1 MRLYRA
7 LLWLYPAAW
16 RAEYGAE
23 MCAVFARRLREA
35 GGFFGKLW
43 LWLEVPADVLTTAPA
58 VQWDVA
64 RQDVRY
70 ALRALRRTPGFA
82 VAALAIAAMGIGT
95 ATTAYTVIDHVL
107 IRPLGFREPE
117 RLVNLWEQYLPP
129 RGGYNE
135 VSPANYRD
143 WKAMSTSFAA
153 MGAHRGLSV
162 ALSGAGEPLQVD
174 GASVT
179 AEVFPMLGVEP
190 ALGRYFRPEDD
201 RESAAGTVV
210 LSYGLWQTQFGGD
223 PAVLGRTIELDHR
236 PYLVIGVMPRDFYF
250 PNRTSRLWTAM
261 GFAAQDFEDRTNTY
275 ICPVARLRPGV
286 TLEQARA
293 EMHAIGAR
301 IAAAYPKE
309 MAHSTVRTIPLEQEV
324 SDRTVLML
332 KVLLA
337 AALCVLLIA
346 CSNLAGMLLARAM
359 TRRRELAVRA
369 ALGAGRERLIRQML
383 TESLVVAWGGAA
395 IGVAMA
401 YAALPLLVK
410 LVPTGL
416 PIAAVPAI
424 DGRIVAFAA
433 ALTCATGLG
442 FGIVPAWRGA
452 GRNAAPELAGG
463 RAESGGRRERFRSG
477 LVAVEVAA
485 SIALLVGLGL
495 LTRALMRVQMVEPGF
510 DAEHVI
516 TMRTPLPM
524 PKYEAPEL
532 REAFYRRV
540 LDGARRLPGVTDA
553 AYTSFLPMVMRGG
566 IWPVGIVGHPQDIAE
581 QRMASL
587 RFVTPGFFATLRIP
601 LLAGRD
607 IREGDAREAQY
618 VAVVSASFVKR
629 YWPGENPL
637 GRRIEIGNHEREIV
651 GVVGDI
657 RVRGPEQRSEPQVY
671 ASWRQ
676 WGGVSTWYAPK
687 DLVVR
692 TAAGDAAAMAPALRR
707 IIRDTD
713 AGQPISD
720 VQTMRAVVEAET
732 GTRRVQLYVLGA
744 FAAMAFFLAAAG
756 IHSLLAFA
764 VSTRTQEIGI
774 RVALGARPGE
784 IAGMLL
790 RDGMRLAA
798 IGVAAGGA
806 AGYGAGRLLDSVLA
820 GVRPDDPAVFGAAA
834 LVAAAMVMLGSLWP
848 ALRALRV
855 DPAMA
860 IRGA

>member
-1 MRLYRA
+1 MLYRA
-7 LLWLYPAAW
+7 LLYLYPAAW

-23 MCAVFARRLREA
+23 MRAVFVQRVTDA
-35 GGFFGKLW
+35 GGLFGKLW
-43 LWLEVPADVLTTAPA
+43 LWLEVLADVLTTAPV
-58 VQWDVA
+58 VQWDFA
-64 RQDVRY
+64 CQDLKY
-70 ALRALRRTPGFA
+70 AFRTLRLSPGFA
-82 VAALAIAAMGIGT
+82 LSATLIAAMGIGT
-95 ATTAYTVIDHVL
+95 ATAAFTLLDHVL
-107 IRPLGFREPE
+107 IRPLGFHEPD

-135 VSPANYRD
+135 ASPVNYRD
-143 WKAMSTSFAA
+143 WKTMSRSFEA

-162 ALSGAGEPLQVD
+162 ALSGVGEPVQVD

-179 AEVFPMLGVEP
+179 SEVFPLLGVEP
-190 ALGRYFRPEDD
+190 ALGRYFRSEDD
-201 RESAAGTVV
+201 GEAAGGTVV

-223 PAVLGRTIELDHR
+223 PAALGRTIELDHR
-236 PYLVIGVMPRDFYF
+236 PYTVIGVMPRDFYF

-261 GFAAQDFEDRTNTY
+261 RFAAQDFEDRTNTY
-275 ICPVARLRPGV
+275 IYPVARLRPGV
-286 TLEQARA
+286 TMEQATA

-309 MAHSTVRTIPLEQEV
+309 MAHSTVRTIPLQQEI

-346 CSNLAGMLLARAM
+346 CANLAGMLLARSM

-383 TESLVVAWGGAA
+383 TESLLVAWSGAA
-395 IGVAMA
+395 LGVAMA
-401 YAALPLLVK
+401 YGALPLLVK

-416 PIAAVPAI
+416 PIAAVPTI
-424 DGRIVAFAA
+424 DGRILAFAV
-433 ALTCATGLG
+433 ALTCVTGLG

-463 RAESGGRRERFRSG
+463 RSESGTRRERFRSA
-477 LVAVEVAA
+477 LVAAEVAA

-495 LTRALMRVQMVEPGF
+495 LTRALMRVQTVDPGF
-510 DAEHVI
+510 DAEHAI
-516 TMRTPLPM
+516 TMRTSLPM
-524 PKYEAPEL
+524 PKYESPEL

-540 LDGARRLPGVTDA
+540 LEGARRLPGVTAA

-566 IWPVGIVGHPQDIAE
+566 IWPVGIVGQPQDIAD

-587 RFVTPGFFATLRIP
+587 RYVTPGFFAALRIP
-601 LLAGRD
+601 VAAGRD
-607 IREGDAREAQY
+607 VREADAANAPY
-618 VAVVSASFVKR
+618 VAVVSRSFVKR

-637 GRRIEIGNHEREIV
+637 GRRIAIGNHEREIV

-657 RVRGPEQRSEPQVY
+657 RVRGPEQLSEPQVY
-671 ASWRQ
+671 VPWRQ
-676 WGGVSTWYAPK
+676 PDGASTWYAPK

-692 TAAGDAAAMAPALRR
+692 TAGGDPAAIAPALRR
-707 IIRDTD
+707 IVRETD
-713 AGQPISD
+713 AGQPVSN
-720 VQTMRAVVEAET
+720 VQTMRAVVEEET
-732 GTRRVQLYVLGA
+732 GTRRAQLYVLGA

-774 RVALGARPGE
+774 RVALGARQGE

-790 RDGMRLAA
+790 RDGVRLAV
-798 IGVAAGGA
+798 IGVAAGCA
-806 AGYGAGRLLDSVLA
+806 AGYGVGRLLESVLA
-820 GVRPDDPAVFGAAA
+820 GVRPDDPMVFGAAA
-834 LVAAAMVMLGSLWP
+834 LVAAMMVMLGSLWP
-848 ALRALRV
+848 SVRALRV
-855 DPAMA
+855 DPATA
-860 IRGA
+860 IRAT

>member
-1 MRLYRA
+1 MLLYRA
-7 LLWLYPAAW
+7 FLYLYPAAW
-16 RAEYGAE
+16 RAEYGPE
-23 MCAVFARRLREA
+23 MCAVFARRLHDA
-35 GGFFGKLW
+35 GGFFGW
-43 LWLEVPADVLTTAPA
+43 VWIWLETLADVLTTAPA
-58 VQWDVA
+58 AHWDFA
-64 RQDVRY
+64 RQDLKY
-70 ALRALRRTPGFA
+70 ALRMLRLSPGFA
-82 VAALAIAAMGIGT
+82 LSATLMAAMGIGT
-95 ATTAYTVIDHVL
+95 ATAAFTLLDHVL
-107 IRPLGFREPE
+107 IKPLYFREPD
-117 RLVNLWEQYLPP
+117 RLVNMWEQYLPP

-143 WKAMSTSFAA
+143 WKAMSTCFQA

-162 ALSGAGEPLQVD
+162 ALSGAGEPVQVE
-174 GASVT
+174 GASLT
-179 AEVFPMLGVEP
+179 AELFPLLGVEP

-201 RESAAGTVV
+201 REAAARTVV

-223 PAVLGRTIELDHR
+223 AAALGRTIELDHR
-236 PYLVIGVMPRDFYF
+236 PYTVIGVMPRDFYF

-261 GFAAQDFEDRTNTY
+261 RFAPQDFEDRTDTFIY
-275 ICPVARLRPGV
+275 PVARLRPGV
-286 TLEQARA
+286 TLEQATA

-309 MAHSTVRTIPLEQEV
+309 MAHSTVRTIPLQQEI

-383 TESLVVAWGGAA
+383 TESLLVAWGGAA
-395 IGVAMA
+395 IGVALA
-401 YAALPLLVK
+401 YIALPLLVK

-416 PIAAVPAI
+416 PIPAVPEI
-424 DGRIVAFAA
+424 DGRILAFAVA
-433 ALTCATGLG
+433 ATCATGLG

-452 GRNAAPELAGG
+452 GRNAASELAGG
-463 RAESGGRRERFRSG
+463 RSGSGARRERFRSA
-477 LVAVEVAA
+477 LVAAEVAA

-495 LTRALMRVQMVEPGF
+495 LTRALMRVQTVDPGF

-516 TMRTPLPM
+516 TMRTSLPM
-524 PKYEAPEL
+524 PKYEVPEL

-566 IWPVGIVGHPQDIAE
+566 IWPVMIVGQPQDIAE

-587 RFVTPGFFATLRIP
+587 RLVTPGYFAALRIP

-607 IREGDAREAQY
+607 IREGDAREAPY

-629 YWPGENPL
+629 YWPGENAL
-637 GRRIEIGNHEREIV
+637 GRRIAIGNHEREIV

-657 RVRGPEQRSEPQVY
+657 RVRGPEQQSEPQVY
-671 ASWRQ
+671 GSWRQ
-676 WGGVSTWYAPK
+676 ADGVSTWYTPK

-692 TAAGDAAAMAPALRR
+692 TAGGDPAAIAPALRR
-707 IIRDTD
+707 IVRETD

-720 VQTMRAVVEAET
+720 VQTMEAVVEAET
-732 GTRRVQLYVLGA
+732 GTRRAQLYVLGA

-784 IAGMLL
+784 IASMLL
-790 RDGMRLAA
+790 RDGVRLAG
-798 IGVAAGGA
+798 IGVAAGCA

-820 GVRPDDPAVFGAAA
+820 GVKPNDPAVYGAAA

-848 ALRALRV
+848 AVRALRV
-855 DPAMA
+855 DPATA
-860 IRGA
+860 IRVE